1 MVTSRLKEICLSA
14 MENQFPDLEVLDF
27 EIRKTFKY
35 NNEIEDWVDDSY
47 SIFIQISFTE
57 VEDFRKLYDVESYL
71 TALFGFEFCI
81 DCSQNYY

>member
-35 NNEIEDWVDDSY
+35 DNEIKDWVEDSY
-47 SIFIQISFTE
+47 SIFIQVDDIDE
-57 VEDFRKLYDVESYL
+57 EDFRKLYDVESYL

-81 DCSQNYY
+81 DFSQN

>member
-14 MENQFPDLEVLDF
+14 MENQFPDLVVLDF

-35 NNEIEDWVDDSY
+35 DNEIKDWVDDSY
-47 SIFIQISFTE
+47 SIFIQVDDIDE
-57 VEDFRKLYDVESYL
+57 EDFRKLYDVESYH

-81 DCSQNYY
+81 DFSQN

>member
-35 NNEIEDWVDDSY
+35 DNEIKDWVDDSY
-47 SIFIQISFTE
+47 SIFIQIGFTE
-57 VEDFRKLYDVESYL
+57 EEDFRRLYDVESYL

-81 DCSQNYY
+81 DFSQN